1 MIGKVNREIGMTNKP
16 SSLLACL
23 QTQLL
28 LRVIDRCTANY
39 NLELQ
44 KAGQPETVKEL
55 KYTKK
60 VTNLTRKYQVQLQ
73 EFLHHTLSYR

>member
-1 MIGKVNREIGMTNKP
+1 MINFKRELQKLSMIGKVNREIGMTNMP

-28 LRVIDRCTANY
+28 LRVIGRCTANY

-44 KAGQPETVKEL
+44 KAGQPGT
-55 KYTKK
+55 Y
-60 VTNLTRKYQVQLQ
+60 
-73 EFLHHTLSYR
+73 S